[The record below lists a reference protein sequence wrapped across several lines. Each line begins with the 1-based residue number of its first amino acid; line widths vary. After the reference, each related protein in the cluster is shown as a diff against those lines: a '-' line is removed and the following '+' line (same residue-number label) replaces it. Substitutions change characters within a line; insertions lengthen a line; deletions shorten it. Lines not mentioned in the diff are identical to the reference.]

1 MKDNLYFFHMIVF
14 WLLVA
19 NIWWLFISM
28 IVYTEWFLQYLFR
41 FCLHHLLCFTDPEAQ
56 GNKEKIWILWEICFH
71 CLLNDLQTKFKLIWT
86 ENEVKKLFGLWLYSK
101 WKHCSH
107 IPLWLDWR
115 ILKNL
120 RLQKV
125 LLLLNKR
132 LFHPTSQVQ
141 TSFNSFE
148 KNRYLSY
155 SNLIIE
161 SHSFNKEEY

>member
-86 ENEVKKLFGLWLYSK
+86 ENGSEKAFWPLAVFKMKALFTYSSLIRLKDIEKLEIAESSTAFKQKALSSHLSSPNIFQQLWKKQIS
-101 WKHCSH
+101 
-107 IPLWLDWR
+107 
-115 ILKNL
+115 
-120 RLQKV
+120 
-125 LLLLNKR
+125 
-132 LFHPTSQVQ
+132 
-141 TSFNSFE
+141 
-148 KNRYLSY
+148 
-155 SNLIIE
+155 
-161 SHSFNKEEY
+161 